1 MEIVFKN
8 VSYIVKEPFPKII
21 LGDINIEFKSG
32 KINGITGPAGS
43 GKSVLAQMINALML
57 PTKGSILIGD
67 SEIYEGKIS
76 NIKNIRSKIGLV
88 YQKPEEQFFLPT
100 VLKEVSFGIT
110 DFKEN
115 KRQKENLQ
123 MVGLNETYLKR
134 NPFTLSSGEKR
145 KVAIASIL
153 IHDPEVIILD
163 EPTIGLDNASKKNII
178 KTIKS
183 LKTKY
188 NKTVFVISKDTDLLL
203 KICDYVVVLNKGQV
217 VLEGNKYDV
226 FTNKNLEDY
235 GVKRPDIINFEMLAL
250 NKKKVKL
257 GYRDEINDLMTDVYR
272 YVKYFNNWKIL
283 SSKLKNTRFKSNI

>member
-1 MEIVFKN
+1 MEIAFKN
-8 VSYIVKEPFPKII
+8 VSYAVKEPFPKII

-43 GKSVLAQMINALML
+43 GKSVLAQMINALIL

-115 KRQKENLQ
+115 QRQKENLVIEILQ

-257 GYRDEINDLMTDVYR
+257 GYRDEINDLMKDVYR
-272 YVKYFNNWKIL
+272 YVK
-283 SSKLKNTRFKSNI
+283 

>member
-1 MEIVFKN
+1 M
-8 VSYIVKEPFPKII
+8 KII
-21 LGDINIEFKSG
+21 ETRASISPEVQEAVKLAIDDKYYATVTAVNLTNIDFTDEFE
-32 KINGITGPAGS
+32 
-43 GKSVLAQMINALML
+43 KSVEDKVIA
-57 PTKGSILIGD
+57 
-67 SEIYEGKIS
+67 
-76 NIKNIRSKIGLV
+76 
-88 YQKPEEQFFLPT
+88 EQ
-100 VLKEVSFGIT
+100 
-110 DFKEN
+110 
-115 KRQKENLQ
+115 QKEAAITKAEQELEVAKLTAQAKIVEAEGNAESQKIIARASAEAMALKIIELAKSTGFN
-123 MVGLNETYLKR
+123 VNETYLKR

-257 GYRDEINDLMTDVYR
+257 GYRDEINDLMKDVYIIIC
-272 YVKYFNNWKIL
+272 YISIFNK
-283 SSKLKNTRFKSNI
+283 